1 MSSSYQLLNFH
12 FTRESFE
19 ACFHKSVRPLLIVSA
34 FMIVFTAGLCR
45 IGGFI
50 GCSFIM
56 ERNMVDDYCL
66 FGHVF
71 ANFSAAGVTECYKTC
86 QTNCRCISFN
96 FLKNINQTN
105 CQLNEENRHTKPGAL
120 KPMSGS
126 QYYELVTNYKV
137 TVRHKIFRHH
147 SPLPPPPHIKSYNV
161 LTLYMRGANKYKKTT
176 IIYIGARRA

>member
-1 MSSSYQLLNFH
+1 
-12 FTRESFE
+12 
-19 ACFHKSVRPLLIVSA
+19 
-34 FMIVFTAGLCR
+34 MIVFTDGLCR

-71 ANFSAAGVTECYKTC
+71 ANFSAAGVTECYQTC

-96 FLKNINQTN
+96 FLKSINQNN

-147 SPLPPPPHIKSYNV
+147 SPSPPFPPPPTSNRIMFLLCTWGEQINTRKPQLFISELAERSPIIIQSSRNPLSRKSLDV
-161 LTLYMRGANKYKKTT
+161 RLYDRTRCYF
-176 IIYIGARRA
+176 

>member
-1 MSSSYQLLNFH
+1 
-12 FTRESFE
+12 
-19 ACFHKSVRPLLIVSA
+19 
-34 FMIVFTAGLCR
+34 MIVFTTGLCR

-66 FGHVF
+66 VGHVF

-96 FLKNINQTN
+96 FLKSINQTN

-147 SPLPPPPHIKSYNV
+147 SPPPSPPSTSNRKYNV
-161 LTLYMRGANKYKKTT
+161 LTLYTESWGEQINTSKPQLFISELAERSP
-176 IIYIGARRA
+176 IIIQSSRNPSSRKSLDVRLYDRTRCYF

>member
-1 MSSSYQLLNFH
+1 
-12 FTRESFE
+12 
-19 ACFHKSVRPLLIVSA
+19 
-34 FMIVFTAGLCR
+34 MIVFTAGLCR

-56 ERNMVDDYCL
+56 ESNMVDDYYL

-147 SPLPPPPHIKSYNV
+147 SPLPPPPPPTSNRIMFLLCTWGEQINTRKPQLFISELAERSPIIIQSNRNPSNRKSLDV
-161 LTLYMRGANKYKKTT
+161 RLYDRTRCYF
-176 IIYIGARRA
+176 